1 MNRPKLKQPIKQPRL
16 LVTNGLK
23 PPDLSEAVKVGAGD
37 WAEVYFQPSS
47 NKVIRAIYPADSTK
61 EMLKRVTQSSYI
73 QNHARKA
80 KIAPR
85 VYSVGMRSD
94 GRIYQTMANLAG
106 YKPIHDTKVDK
117 RYLGSLAKRLA
128 RMGIAHNDIN
138 TGNIMVSPK
147 GRLKVIDFD
156 TATLKRGG
164 SQSDRDLLTRIGNL
178 YGR

>member
-94 GRIYQTMANLAG
+94 GRIY
-106 YKPIHDTKVDK
+106 
-117 RYLGSLAKRLA
+117 
-128 RMGIAHNDIN
+128 
-138 TGNIMVSPK
+138 
-147 GRLKVIDFD
+147 